1 VELCGAVDAGLECTS
16 DCGKCPN
23 GTLCASNDVCSSGVC
38 NFPICIAAGSVA
50 TGDTCT
56 TSLACASGSC
66 VAGLCVSVCGDGAC
80 QFPELCG
87 AVNSGLECN
96 ADCGKCPGGTL
107 CLTNS
112 VCASGV
118 CFFGF
123 CT

>member
-1 VELCGAVDAGLECTS
+1 VNSGLECNA
-16 DCGKCPN
+16 DCGKCAN
-23 GTLCASNDVCSSGVC
+23 GTACASNAVCQSGVC
-38 NFPICIAAGSVA
+38 NFPICIAARSVG
-50 TGDTCT
+50 TGGTCT
-56 TSLACASGSC
+56 TSLACRSGSC
-66 VAGLCVSVCGDGAC
+66 VAGLCVSVCGDGFC
-80 QFPELCG
+80 EGLELCG